1 MEKIKPNRK
10 YFETQKADEEV
21 LIIVRRH
28 WTVYAPA
35 FLVTFLVVSAM
46 TFAYFFSKHIEIF
59 AQNQVFKAITTCCF
73 SLFLLFTALFFYI
86 NWLVNYLNIQIVTN
100 QHIVDISQL
109 GLFSRKISELA
120 LSEIQDISATKKG
133 IFETF
138 YDFGDINVQTA
149 GEKPNFNFER
159 VPDPD
164 GLSQRIMEIR
174 DKYGHGE
181 SGAGQTGSQPVAG
194 QQNAAI
200 VQEPVPNEGAGG
212 TD

>member
-59 AQNQVFKAITTCCF
+59 AQNQVFKAITACFF
-73 SLFLLFTALFFYI
+73 SLFLLFTVLFFYI
-86 NWLVNYLNIQIVTN
+86 NWLINYLNIQIVTN
-100 QHIVDISQL
+100 QHIVDIGQF

-138 YDFGDINVQTA
+138 YDYGDINVQTA
-149 GEKPNFNFER
+149 GEQPNFNFER
-159 VPDPD
+159 VPNPD

-181 SGAGQTGSQPVAG
+181 MTAEQTGFQAVAG
-194 QQNAAI
+194 QQDNAI
-200 VQEPVPNEGAGG
+200 VQVSAQNENTGRPE
-212 TD
+212 